1 MLVAKI
7 YLAGVIILTAAV
19 VVNLLAGWVG
29 LPTWYTFLQQAGEN
43 GLGRAF
49 ARAGLVGILF
59 LLLAYPFLLGAA
71 AYLARRL
78 LE

>member
-7 YLAGVIILTAAV
+7 YLAGVIILAAAV

-29 LPTWYTFLQQAGEN
+29 LPTWYTFLQHAGEG
-43 GLGRAF
+43 GLGRAL

-71 AYLARRL
+71 AYLVRRL